1 MKYLCLFIFC
11 LGITSVI
18 FSQPGTEN
26 RCPYKGI
33 PVTDSR
39 IIKDADDFTITTT
52 DGITRNLYNT
62 LDSGK
67 TVFVDLFYTTCSWC
81 QTYAPIIEEIYQNT
95 GAGQENIVF
104 WGISNNL
111 FDTNWVIDQYKL
123 DYNVSNPCAGPWGGG
138 TTAFSI
144 IINGQNFY
152 GFPSYCVICP
162 DRTLFFDPCYPP
174 VVDGFDPYFEQCAE
188 TIGVEEGI
196 PNSEKCIIS
205 VYPNP
210 ASGSLYMDINFTAF
224 GQANIEIYNLMG
236 MKVYDQ
242 AMDITPGIPSYEINV
257 DDLPSGIYFLK
268 LIQDN
273 KLIDSH
279 KIMISRD

>member
-1 MKYLCLFIFC
+1 MKFFFLILLNAVLFTNI
-11 LGITSVI
+11 LGQSG
-18 FSQPGTEN
+18 FEN

-39 IIKDADDFTITTT
+39 IIKQADDFTITTT

-81 QTYAPIIEEIYQNT
+81 QYYSPIIEEIYQDT
-95 GAGQENIVF
+95 GAGQEDIEF

-111 FDTNWVIDQYKL
+111 FDTNNVIDQYRL
-123 DYNVSNPCAGPWGGG
+123 DYNISNPCAGPWGGG

-144 IINGQNFY
+144 VVNGQNFL
-152 GFPSYCVICP
+152 GFPTYCVICP

-174 VVDGFDPYFEQCAE
+174 TVTGFDPYFEQCAA
-188 TIGVEEGI
+188 TIGIDDYIPVSGI
-196 PNSEKCIIS
+196 AGIIS

-210 ASGSLYMDINFTAF
+210 ASTELSLEVTVEDPGPIK
-224 GQANIEIYNLMG
+224 IEFYNLLG
-236 MKVYDQ
+236 LKVFSSSYDACAIRQ
-242 AMDITPGIPSYEINV
+242 NIIIPV
-257 DDLPSGIYFLK
+257 DYLPNGVYFVRMT
-268 LIQDN
+268 QN
-273 KLIDSH
+273 GQFIDTE
-279 KIMISRD
+279 KAWISK